1 MRKHLP
7 SGYRARVLLLLAVGM
22 LVTGALWKKKT
33 GPSLSAWMQ
42 HHRTKEEGPS
52 LEQLQAEKQRLTH
65 TLDRLNTQLGDGD
78 TEQGWRPLFDI
89 LAQQGDT
96 YGVAL
101 SGVSEEHLSER
112 DNARFSTLP
121 VSLDGRAEGLLN
133 ITATLEREARGIH
146 LIALDLHTHKAAHNA
161 PRTLRATL
169 YLQTLLP

>member
-1 MRKHLP
+1 MKKHLP
-7 SGYRARVLLLLAVGM
+7 WGYRARLLLLIVIGV

-33 GPSLSAWMQ
+33 GPCLSAWMQ
-42 HHRTKEEGPS
+42 HHRAKDEGPA
-52 LEQLQAEKQRLTH
+52 LEQLQAEKQRLAH
-65 TLDRLNTQLGDGD
+65 TLHRLNDQLGDGG
-78 TEQGWRPLFDI
+78 TGQGWRPLFDI

-112 DNARFSTLP
+112 DNARLSTLP

-133 ITATLEREARGIH
+133 ITAALEREARGIH
-146 LIALDLHTHKAAHNA
+146 LIALDLHTHKATHTA